1 MTQLKDAAGYQR
13 RHRERKAVGELGKL
27 LDPANPEKGQNKKK
41 KKKIPKPHKS
51 SGRGASELPLH
62 GGIPP
67 THHCMRMTA

>member
-41 KKKIPKPHKS
+41 KKKSPSPTRALA
-51 SGRGASELPLH
+51 GEPLNSPFM
-62 GGIPP
+62 GGYHLLI
-67 THHCMRMTA
+67 TA